1 MSDLTGNGTGAGAG
15 GGTGLGVG
23 AGGGDGRPVAL
34 IASRVRFEE
43 KLLLEAF
50 RRRGAAVA
58 VIDDRTLSYRIG
70 DPAPPWRVVCNRSLA
85 GTRRLEVSRMCEA
98 FGVPVV
104 NSSSTVAVCDSK
116 IHSTLVLHAA
126 GLPVPDTAVA
136 LTPAAGEEALR
147 RIGLPAVVKPVN
159 GSWGRGLCK
168 VNDVDAVEGVLAL
181 KESLP
186 SPQQQL
192 VYAQEFVRT
201 PQRDIRV
208 VVAGDRA
215 VTAVHRTGDHWI
227 GNVARGARTSRCPL
241 TPELED
247 LALRAAKAV
256 GGGLL
261 GVDLLE
267 SDDGRLLVNEVNS
280 GVEFRG
286 AAVGDEATA
295 LAIAEAFADHVLDQ
309 ADHGVHADH
318 TAHAACANRAAHADR
333 TDHTTCANR
342 TTHAAHAP
350 DRVPSEAPGAGPVPS
365 QESDHP

>member
-1 MSDLTGNGTGAGAG
+1 MSDLTGAEAGIGAGAG
-15 GGTGLGVG
+15 T
-23 AGGGDGRPVAL
+23 GDGRPVAL

-50 RRRGAAVA
+50 RRRGADVT
-58 VIDDRTLSYRIG
+58 VIDDRTLSYRVG
-70 DPAPPWRVVCNRSLA
+70 GPAPAWRVACNRSLA
-85 GTRRLEVSRMCEA
+85 GARRLEVSRMCEA
-98 FGVPVV
+98 FGIPVV
-104 NSSSTVAVCDSK
+104 NSASTVAVCDSK
-116 IHSTLVLHAA
+116 IHCTLVLHAA
-126 GLPVPDTAVA
+126 GLPVPVTAVA

-147 RIGLPAVVKPVN
+147 RVGLPAVVKPVN

-168 VNDVDAVEGVLAL
+168 INDADAAEGVLAL

-215 VTAVHRTGDHWI
+215 VAAVHRTGEHWI

-295 LAIAEAFADHVLDQ
+295 VAIAEAFADHVLTEAAQ
-309 ADHGVHADH
+309 GRAP
-318 TAHAACANRAAHADR
+318 TAR
-333 TDHTTCANR
+333 
-342 TTHAAHAP
+342 
-350 DRVPSEAPGAGPVPS
+350 PVPS

>member
-1 MSDLTGNGTGAGAG
+1 MSDPTRTGAEPGTGDG
-15 GGTGLGVG
+15 G
-23 AGGGDGRPVAL
+23 PVAL

-50 RRRGAAVA
+50 RRRGAAVV
-58 VIDDRTLSYRIG
+58 VIDDRTLCHRIG
-70 DPAPPWRVVCNRSLA
+70 DPAPAWRAVCNRSLA
-85 GTRRLEVSRMCEA
+85 GTRRLEVSRLYEA
-98 FGVPVV
+98 LGIPVT
-104 NSSSTVAVCDSK
+104 NSASTVAVCDNK
-116 IHSTLVLHAA
+116 IHSTLVLHRA

-136 LTPAAGEEALR
+136 LTPAAGGEALR
-147 RIGLPAVVKPVN
+147 RVGLPAVVKPVN

-168 VNDVDAVEGVLAL
+168 INDIDAAEAVLAL
-181 KESLP
+181 KETLP

-215 VTAVHRTGDHWI
+215 VAAVHRTGEHWI
-227 GNVARGARTSRCPL
+227 GNVSRGARTSRCPL
-241 TPELED
+241 TPEIED

-286 AAVGDEATA
+286 AAVGDESTA
-295 LAIAEAFADHVLDQ
+295 RAIAGAFADHVLSGALPAGGPPGEQAHSAAPATGPAPRQEGDQ
-309 ADHGVHADH
+309 
-318 TAHAACANRAAHADR
+318 
-333 TDHTTCANR
+333 
-342 TTHAAHAP
+342 P
-350 DRVPSEAPGAGPVPS
+350 
-365 QESDHP
+365 